1 MKKKFL
7 LALFGTLAAKKLKF
21 EEKKPN
27 VIIIIADDY
36 GYNDIGYHQ
45 DVIKVQRLIFSL
57 KISSKLF
64 RLLTST
70 K

>member
-1 MKKKFL
+1 MQKKFL
-7 LALFGTLAAKKLKF
+7 LALIGTLVAEKLKF

-45 DVIKVQRLIFSL
+45 DVIKVNRLMFSL
-57 KISSKLF
+57 KISSNY
-64 RLLTST
+64 SDS
-70 K
+70 

>member
-1 MKKKFL
+1 MQKKIL
-7 LALFGTLAAKKLKF
+7 LALFGTLVAEKLKF

-45 DVIKVQRLIFSL
+45 DVIKVNRLIFSL
-57 KISSKLF
+57 KISSNY
-64 RLLTST
+64 SDS
-70 K
+70 